1 MSRFVLLG
9 LLLAGCSETPSPKD
23 QATDDAI
30 AAERAKLAPEDQALV
45 KAQEW
50 CVISTKHRLGSMG
63 PPVKLNIN
71 DQPVF
76 LCCKSCAAKAEGN
89 PEKTLATL
97 KELREKA
104 KP

>member
-1 MSRFVLLG
+1 MSRFVLLC
-9 LLLAGCSETPSPKD
+9 LLLAGCSGTPSPND
-23 QATDDAI
+23 QAKDDAI
-30 AAERAKLAPEDQALV
+30 AAERAKLAPEDQSLV
-45 KAQEW
+45 AAQEW
-50 CVISTKHRLGSMG
+50 CVVSTKQRLGSMG
-63 PPVKLNIN
+63 PPVKLNIH